1 MLHKTSAYIKK
12 NLIAN
17 LSTTIFFWKTKIKS
31 YDDETSEFQDKEIF
45 MVGSNHTCLAV
56 ISFDSDLKKDE
67 NYYPQMFLKECKHI
81 EKEKKLVGHITED
94 IESILVNSDEE

>member
-1 MLHKTSAYIKK
+1 MYI
-12 NLIAN
+12 LIE
-17 LSTTIFFWKTKIKS
+17 
-31 YDDETSEFQDKEIF
+31 DDETTEFQDKEIF

-81 EKEKKLVGHITED
+81 EKEKKLLAISLSE
-94 IESILVNSDEE
+94 L